1 MPDIDFYVWD
11 WGNGDRDTVY
21 EVSNYFY
28 TYLFDE
34 ATACSAGN
42 DFIVYNISLEIYRF
56 CEEGQSCHTQIAPV
70 AIRFKPRANFGVPP
84 IVCAGDTVALSNESC
99 NGDEFLWVF
108 GDGSTSTEANP
119 EHVFDTAGVYDVSLY
134 VTNACG
140 VDSLSLPVEVL
151 NQPQAVGSANGSDD
165 AIGCVPLTVSFD
177 NFSNFADS
185 YLWTFPDSAGV
196 VFQDTFNNQSAA
208 PSVTFTVPGTYTVSM
223 QAENACGSTE
233 WTSTITVLEPPQLTL
248 EPIPD
253 VCESATLSLGDYI
266 STEGDINS
274 YDWMIEGPNGPTTA
288 TAENPEVLFPGPG
301 DYSIIL
307 TVSNGYCEPATDTS
321 ALFIQQPDTVALE
334 LPSPGPIC
342 DASDPVSLTASPTGG
357 FWTGAGIDSSGVFD
371 PATVGLGAHSLQYQI
386 LDGACIYGDSL
397 SVEVLLGQSVNTEE
411 VLELCENDTIV
422 GLQFSPSGGNWS
434 GPGII
439 DANLGL
445 FDPTSTGAGSFEL
458 DYELVDPSGCLI
470 TKNTMANVQAL
481 PLIAAPDTSIFC
493 IDAGTI
499 ILQDELSPSAEPNGG
514 TITWSGDFIS
524 DASNGTFNTPG
535 EGSFPIQ
542 INYDLDQCATT
553 TEIIVNIL
561 DPEEAVA
568 GPDRSVCISENTLS
582 LSGTPAGGQWTGPGV
597 TDAFAGTIDLNIA
610 GSGEHTYAYTL
621 AEGSSC
627 EVSDTVMVNIQGPGN
642 LDAGLNLD
650 FCSGDGQQ
658 SLPTP
663 TPAGGQWSG
672 PALVDPAQG
681 LINTNQLTVDSTFW
695 YNYSITNASTGCSF
709 SDSVAVM
716 VSPIPTVALDLP
728 NYVCAQ
734 TAITLG
740 TTPQANTTYT
750 WNLNN
755 ETFSGDSISLN
766 ITESGSIPLS
776 LTAQNQAGCTNST
789 NDDLQVASLP
799 DPAFALDTP
808 EGCGPLAVD
817 FTDTSNGVDMQYNW
831 DFGNGQESTQA
842 NPADIIFEP
851 GIFDTTYLVQ
861 LEVSNAC
868 GQESYTDTVRVL
880 ARPVAGFGT
889 PVDNGCGPLEIS
901 FANVTTGNAD
911 SYFWDFGNGNTSLD
925 SLPDNQIF
933 TTTDTAATTY
943 QILLIATN
951 SCGSDSIQRSIL
963 VEPSNVTPFFGVDD
977 NQGCAPLTVQFN
989 NYSSFGASVSWDFGD
1004 GNTAATANPVHTFD
1018 SAGYYTVYQYVNTA
1032 CSSDSTM
1039 MQIEVLPSPEALFD
1053 HPLTICPD
1061 ESIVFENQSS
1071 EFLTI
1076 FWDFGDGNNS
1086 TAISPEHTYAAP
1098 GTYPVTMVI
1107 SNSAF
1112 LCQAS
1117 HNSTVEVLER
1127 PSGSI
1132 VSEGGSGCPPFS
1144 ICLEAETSGGSF
1156 FEWDFGDTNASTS
1169 LNPCHTFAESGNYNV
1184 LFRAADDNGCFSQA
1198 DTISIRVFDE
1208 PEAAISIAE
1217 DLYCGLQQE
1226 IIFNNSSTGATN
1238 YEWTFSNGLN
1248 SALREPT
1255 ITFTEAAPE
1264 KAAEKRM
1271 DEAGKASGGTW
1282 SGNGITTDGMFDPN
1296 LAGTGEHN
1304 LVYIIQDGACTY
1316 GAMELV
1322 AVVQSETT
1330 LATEGLNIC
1339 ENATPSPLSFSPL
1352 GGQWSGPG
1360 IIDATT
1366 GIFDPA
1372 QSGAGTFAVT
1382 YEYTDANGCFLARES
1397 TVEVQALPIIQAP
1410 DTSIFCIESETII
1423 LAQELTPS
1431 ALPAGGDF
1439 SWSGTFI
1446 GDLNTG
1452 IFTPP
1457 GEGTHAIGLT
1467 YTYELCTVQTEL
1479 YVNIA
1484 DPGEAVAG
1492 PDQSVCITEGERLL
1506 VGSPAGGRWSGPG
1519 IVDPFSGVVDLNQA
1533 GSGAH
1538 EYIYTLADDSN
1549 CERSDVMQLEI
1560 NGPGELEAGEA
1571 MAFCAGAGEQQLPVE
1586 LEIPDYFCTNEDIS
1600 IATAPKDGISYS
1612 WTVNGTN
1619 TYQGESI
1626 SLNLSESG
1634 QYPIE
1639 LHATNV
1645 AGCVSTAV
1653 AELRIEGLPA
1663 PSFELD
1669 TNEGCGPLT
1678 LDFTDASQG
1687 LDLEYSWEFS
1697 NGMTSSDANPNGIT
1711 FEAGVFDTTYQV
1723 ALSVRNACGEAHYD
1737 DEVTVL
1743 ARPVANFGTPV
1754 NSGCGPLEI
1763 NFANTTTGTADTY
1776 YWDFGNGNTSSAAIP
1791 ENQVYTTSD
1800 SSATT
1805 YDIMLIVSNT
1815 CGNDTIQRP
1824 VTVEPANI
1832 IPFFNVSTT
1841 EGCEPLTVDFT
1852 DYSNYGAT
1860 VSWDFGD
1867 GTTSTLTHPSH
1878 TFEDAGYYTVH
1889 QYVTTACGTDS
1900 TTLDIDVLPGPD
1912 AAFSHP
1918 PVVCPDDEIQ
1928 FNNESSEFLTIFW
1941 DFGDGSTSTEAEPAH
1956 QFDTPG
1962 TYPVTMVVSNADY
1975 LCQSTYSSTVT
1986 ILERPSGTILSA
1998 PDSGCPP
2005 FDVCLEAEF
2014 ADASFF
2020 EWSFGDNNT
2029 STTLNPCHTF
2039 TEPGMYTVSFRAAN
2053 ELGCYST
2060 YDSVNV
2066 RVFDQPVAEI
2076 AAPQDLYCGV
2086 DQTIKF
2092 DNNNTVGATQFE
2104 WQFSNGLNSNLA
2116 EPTVNFSGSG
2126 NYTAE
2131 LTVRN
2136 TFGCED
2142 RASTSFIIAP
2152 QPMADFA
2159 PITNDGCVPEMVIFD
2174 NASVNVTKYHWDF
2187 GNGETTE
2194 EAHPTTLYRDPGSY
2208 NVKLVVSY
2216 DDLCFDS
2223 LSLDGSI
2230 NLHSKPTAAFSWEY
2244 PTGNYQGIVQFINES
2259 ENATQYRWDFSDGT
2273 ISEEVHPLHDIGR
2286 NGNWQTELLAIDDNG
2301 CTDTTLVAFE
2311 PEVIYELFFPNALS
2325 PESGIG
2331 DVRVFKP
2338 AGIGLSD
2345 WTLEIFS
2352 PWGQRVYVSEEME
2365 EDQPAAAWDG
2375 SFEGKILPQGAYSY
2389 KASVE
2394 FINGIRRVYTGSV
2407 TLVR

>member
-1 MPDIDFYVWD
+1 MQLYTRISLTCLLLSWGLLTQISAQCITDECGDIFADWAILSEEIAVCEGSTFEVANQTIMPDIDYYVWD
-11 WGNGDRDTVY
+11 WGNGERDTVY
-21 EVSNYFY
+21 EVTNHFY
-28 TYLFDE
+28 TYTVDE
-34 ATACSAGN
+34 STACTAGT

-70 AIRFKPRANFGVPP
+70 AVRLKPRASFDIPEV
-84 IVCAGDTVALSNESC
+84 VCAGEELEFLNSSC
-99 NGDEFLWVF
+99 AGDEFLWEF
-108 GDGSTSTEANP
+108 GDGTTSTEPNP
-119 EHVFDTAGVYDVSLY
+119 DHVFEENGTYEVTLH
-134 VTNACG
+134 VTNECG
-140 VDSLSLPVEVL
+140 SASTTATVEVIDSPMA
-151 NQPQAVGSANGSDD
+151 NISANGS
-165 AIGCVPLTVSFD
+165 
-177 NFSNFADS
+177 
-185 YLWTFPDSAGV
+185 
-196 VFQDTFNNQSAA
+196 
-208 PSVTFTVPGTYTVSM
+208 
-223 QAENACGSTE
+223 
-233 WTSTITVLEPPQLTL
+233 
-248 EPIPD
+248 
-253 VCESATLSLGDYI
+253 
-266 STEGDINS
+266 
-274 YDWMIEGPNGPTTA
+274 
-288 TAENPEVLFPGPG
+288 
-301 DYSIIL
+301 
-307 TVSNGYCEPATDTS
+307 
-321 ALFIQQPDTVALE
+321 
-334 LPSPGPIC
+334 
-342 DASDPVSLTASPTGG
+342 
-357 FWTGAGIDSSGVFD
+357 
-371 PATVGLGAHSLQYQI
+371 
-386 LDGACIYGDSL
+386 
-397 SVEVLLGQSVNTEE
+397 
-411 VLELCENDTIV
+411 
-422 GLQFSPSGGNWS
+422 
-434 GPGII
+434 
-439 DANLGL
+439 
-445 FDPTSTGAGSFEL
+445 
-458 DYELVDPSGCLI
+458 
-470 TKNTMANVQAL
+470 
-481 PLIAAPDTSIFC
+481 
-493 IDAGTI
+493 AGT
-499 ILQDELSPSAEPNGG
+499 
-514 TITWSGDFIS
+514 
-524 DASNGTFNTPG
+524 
-535 EGSFPIQ
+535 
-542 INYDLDQCATT
+542 
-553 TEIIVNIL
+553 
-561 DPEEAVA
+561 
-568 GPDRSVCISENTLS
+568 
-582 LSGTPAGGQWTGPGV
+582 
-597 TDAFAGTIDLNIA
+597 
-610 GSGEHTYAYTL
+610 
-621 AEGSSC
+621 
-627 EVSDTVMVNIQGPGN
+627 
-642 LDAGLNLD
+642 
-650 FCSGDGQQ
+650 
-658 SLPTP
+658 
-663 TPAGGQWSG
+663 
-672 PALVDPAQG
+672 
-681 LINTNQLTVDSTFW
+681 
-695 YNYSITNASTGCSF
+695 
-709 SDSVAVM
+709 
-716 VSPIPTVALDLP
+716 
-728 NYVCAQ
+728 
-734 TAITLG
+734 
-740 TTPQANTTYT
+740 
-750 WNLNN
+750 
-755 ETFSGDSISLN
+755 
-766 ITESGSIPLS
+766 
-776 LTAQNQAGCTNST
+776 
-789 NDDLQVASLP
+789 
-799 DPAFALDTP
+799 
-808 EGCGPLAVD
+808 
-817 FTDTSNGVDMQYNW
+817 TS
-831 DFGNGQESTQA
+831 
-842 NPADIIFEP
+842 
-851 GIFDTTYLVQ
+851 
-861 LEVSNAC
+861 
-868 GQESYTDTVRVL
+868 
-880 ARPVAGFGT
+880 
-889 PVDNGCGPLEIS
+889 
-901 FANVTTGNAD
+901 
-911 SYFWDFGNGNTSLD
+911 
-925 SLPDNQIF
+925 
-933 TTTDTAATTY
+933 
-943 QILLIATN
+943 
-951 SCGSDSIQRSIL
+951 
-963 VEPSNVTPFFGVDD
+963 
-977 NQGCAPLTVQFN
+977 GCAPLTV
-989 NYSSFGASVSWDFGD
+989 DF
-1004 GNTAATANPVHTFD
+1004 AND
-1018 SAGYYTVYQYVNTA
+1018 SEYADYVNWVFPQG
-1032 CSSDSTM
+1032 SGVNIIDDSEDAPVVEFT
-1039 MQIEVLPSPEALFD
+1039 EAG
-1053 HPLTICPD
+1053 
-1061 ESIVFENQSS
+1061 V
-1071 EFLTI
+1071 
-1076 FWDFGDGNNS
+1076 
-1086 TAISPEHTYAAP
+1086 
-1098 GTYPVTMVI
+1098 YPVTLIAGNDCGEHEWTTMVEVYASPQLNLIQPPAACGSTTI
-1107 SNSAF
+1107 SLGNLVQYTGTVDALQWSISGEGAPSVPSGNNPTVVFDQAGDYEISVVASNAFCPEASA
-1112 LCQAS
+1112 
-1117 HNSTVEVLER
+1117 STVLHIQEHMPIDIELDTPNPV
-1127 PSGSI
+1127 
-1132 VSEGGSGCPPFS
+1132 C
-1144 ICLEAETSGGSF
+1144 EAS
-1156 FEWDFGDTNASTS
+1156 DPI
-1169 LNPCHTFAESGNYNV
+1169 L
-1184 LFRAADDNGCFSQA
+1184 
-1198 DTISIRVFDE
+1198 IS
-1208 PEAAISIAE
+1208 
-1217 DLYCGLQQE
+1217 
-1226 IIFNNSSTGATN
+1226 AT
-1238 YEWTFSNGLN
+1238 
-1248 SALREPT
+1248 P
-1255 ITFTEAAPE
+1255 
-1264 KAAEKRM
+1264 
-1271 DEAGKASGGTW
+1271 SGGTW
-1282 SGNGITTDGMFDPN
+1282 SGNGITAEGMFDPN

-1571 MAFCAGAGEQQLPVE
+1571 MAFCAGAGEQQLPVATPANGSWSGPSLSDPANGLIDTDQLPEENTVWYTYTIEDAASGCVFSDSVAVFVNTVPQVE
-1586 LEIPDYFCTNEDIS
+1586 LEIPDYFCANEDIS

-1634 QYPIE
+1634 QYPVE
-1639 LHATNV
+1639 LHATNA
-1645 AGCVSTAV
+1645 AGCVSTAI

-1663 PSFELD
+1663 PAFELD

-1900 TTLDIDVLPGPD
+1900 TTLEIDVLPGPD

-1956 QFDTPG
+1956 QFDTAG